1 MNWPTIIEV
10 GRMLRVAP
18 EKVHEISKLLPDGAS
33 VKDLI
38 DLVAKTLNIFGK

>member
-1 MNWPTIIEV
+1 MNWSVMVEV

-18 EKVHEISKLLPDGAS
+18 EKVHEISKQLPDGAS